1 MGIQFAVH
9 TYGYHDAMFYV
20 LNGIKMIMNSDFAD
34 AMIKLMAMIATSYYS
49 LRAMA
54 TASEGGVGGYFLK
67 TAGML
72 TLITALLLPKADML
86 VVDRITGKKE
96 KVDGLPYAFVL
107 PVGTLEAF
115 GAGIT
120 SLFEQAF
127 SPATSMPYKDYGLV
141 FGQRLAQE
149 SKNWRINN
157 SEFASNMNVFL
168 KRCVVLEAMIGT
180 RFTPAEVFDSEDML
194 ELVTSKAGTF
204 RQVDFRVNTRN
215 TRVNCK
221 EAGAILK
228 NYLQPEYERI
238 YRKYTGSDFA
248 LAGSNNGGIVG
259 GFAGGINQILKRN
272 LEVGYVNSLGV
283 NQSASNIMK
292 QNMMINALKDYT
304 NISDKYGYT
313 RADDLQ
319 KSNWRIAGELA
330 KEYLP
335 ILLNI
340 MKALVYA
347 SFIFVVPLM
356 ILSGGVSQ
364 YLKYCT
370 VVFSLQIW
378 PALNSVLNL
387 FVELYSKV
395 RGASITG
402 GNLTFT
408 NFNGIHESID
418 TIVLV
423 ASSLQFCI
431 PFLSFAIVQ
440 GGVGSFVHL
449 ASSIQGASAGAA
461 SVASG
466 EVTSGNR
473 SFDNI
478 SQDTASIGNKSGFK
492 TDFNQLH
499 QEGATQVQR
508 ADGSMMK
515 TFADGDS
522 SISSGAGINT
532 SSGTRAVSM
541 ETAKNAS
548 LNEGI
553 TKGLSA
559 IKSDEQ
565 HYQESQSAG
574 ISTTTDRVSH
584 LAQKQAAGENLN
596 FDTSTEDGR
605 AMQQAV
611 NHAVTL
617 HDRDNYGWSQAAKTS
632 VNAYAK
638 AGISSPMP
646 GVDAGTGV
654 GADASVSADNTIS
667 QSLDKD
673 SSVIRDNNTNHN
685 LNTLMRAA
693 TNEHYTKDDSID
705 QSLAQSTKASYDQ
718 MQSYGQSISQRK
730 EEVENYNQ
738 ALQASESRGG
748 TDRRDMYHDL
758 EQNVMKRYG
767 VSQSDAHQM
776 IESNDKRANS
786 VWNEMVQREVQ
797 QELAE
802 VKAGR
807 SHIENKANNEAKT
820 FASEYS
826 GKVTNQGQLDLQ
838 KQAASEGLDA
848 DVMKAKINQTRSGV
862 SDKQKDMTENA
873 NNQISAIEHH
883 NKVLEKGM
891 NKKVDEY
898 EKDRIG
904 QGKVARAAGKA
915 LGSIPLTDLG
925 SNIGCMNSRQKSEEY
940 LKGGEK
946 APQTTNTRDSKNNGN
961 K

>member
-86 VVDRITGKKE
+86 VVDRISGKKE

-127 SPATSMPYKDYGLV
+127 SPVSSMPYKDYGMV

-194 ELVTSKAGTF
+194 DLVTRNAGTF

-387 FVELYSKV
+387 FVELYSKA
-395 RGASITG
+395 RGVSITG

-423 ASSLQFCI
+423 ASGLQFCI

-611 NHAVTL
+611 NHAVAL
-617 HDRDNYGWSQAAKTS
+617 HDRDGYGWNQAAKAS

-638 AGISSPMP
+638 AGISSPVP
-646 GVDAGTGV
+646 GVDVGTGV
-654 GADASVSADNTIS
+654 STDGSVSAE
-667 QSLDKD
+667 
-673 SSVIRDNNTNHN
+673 NNSTQTLEKENSTRNENSTNHN

-807 SHIENKANNEAKT
+807 SHIENKASNEAET
-820 FASEYS
+820 FASEHS

-873 NNQISAIEHH
+873 NNQIAAIEHH

-904 QGKVARAAGKA
+904 QGNFVGQN
-915 LGSIPLTDLG
+915 LG
-925 SNIGCMNSRQKSEEY
+925 IGGMNSAQKAKEY

-946 APQTTNTRDSKNNGN
+946 APQAPNIKPLKNNGE

>member
-9 TYGYHDAMFYV
+9 TYGYHDAMFFV

-34 AMIKLMAMIATSYYS
+34 AMIKLMALIATSYYS
-49 LRAMA
+49 LKAMA
-54 TASEGGVGGYFLK
+54 TASEGSVGTYFLK

-72 TLITALLLPKADML
+72 MLITTLLLPKADML
-86 VVDRITGKKE
+86 VVDRISGEKE
-96 KVDGLPYAFVL
+96 VVSGLPYAFVL
-107 PVGTLEAF
+107 PVGILEAF

-127 SPATSMPYKDYGLV
+127 SPVSSMPYKDYGLV

-149 SKNWRINN
+149 SKNWRIHEP
-157 SEFASNMNVFL
+157 EFASNMNIFL
-168 KRCVVLEAMIGT
+168 KRCVVLEAMIGR
-180 RFTPAEVFDSEDML
+180 RFTPADVFDSKDIL
-194 ELVTSKAGTF
+194 KLVTDEAGTF
-204 RQVDFRVNTRN
+204 RQVDFRVNKKI

-228 NYLQPEYERI
+228 SSLQPEYERI
-238 YRKYTGSDFA
+238 YKKYTGRDFA

-259 GFAGGINQILKRN
+259 GIGINQILKRN
-272 LEVGYVNSLGV
+272 IEVGYAKSLGV
-283 NQSASNIMK
+283 DQSASDIMK

-319 KSNWRIAGELA
+319 KSNWRISGELA

-340 MKALVYA
+340 IKALVYA
-347 SFIFVVPLM
+347 SFIFIVPLM

-364 YLKYCT
+364 YLKYCA

-378 PALNSVLNL
+378 PALNAVLNL
-387 FVELYSKV
+387 FIELYSKA
-395 RGASITG
+395 RGAGITG
-402 GNLTFT
+402 GSLTFS
-408 NFNGIHESID
+408 NFNSIHESID

-423 ASSLQFCI
+423 ASGLQMSI

-440 GGVGSFVHL
+440 GGVGGFVQL
-449 ASSIQGASAGAA
+449 ANSIQGASAGAA

-478 SQDTASIGNKSGFK
+478 SKDTASIGNKSGFK

-515 TFADGDS
+515 TFADGQS

-532 SSGTRAVSM
+532 SSGTRAVNM
-541 ETAKNAS
+541 EAATNSS

-565 HYQESQSAG
+565 HYQENQSAA
-574 ISTTTDRVSH
+574 ISTATDRISH
-584 LAQKQAAGENLN
+584 LAQRQAAGESLN
-596 FDTSTEDGR
+596 FDTTTEEGE
-605 AMQQAV
+605 AMQQSV
-611 NHAVTL
+611 NHATAL
-617 HDRDNYGWSQAAKTS
+617 HDRDGYGWNQASKAS
-632 VNAYAK
+632 VNAYAQ
-638 AGISSPMP
+638 AGVKSPLP
-646 GVDAGTGV
+646 IVDASTGV
-654 GADASVSADNTIS
+654 RVDGSVSAENTS
-667 QSLDKD
+667 NQTLEKENSTRNEN
-673 SSVIRDNNTNHN
+673 STNHN

-693 TNEHYTKDDSID
+693 SNEHYTKDDSLD

-718 MQSYGQSISQRK
+718 MQSYGQSISRRK

-738 ALQASESRGG
+738 ALQISESRGG

-758 EQNVMKRYG
+758 EQNVAKEYG
-767 VSQSDAHQM
+767 VSQESAHQM
-776 IESNDKRANS
+776 IETGDKRANK
-786 VWNEMVQREVQ
+786 VWDSMVEREVQ
-797 QELAE
+797 QELAQ
-802 VKAGR
+802 VKSGHN
-807 SHIENKANNEAKT
+807 HIYNKANQEGIAFTNEH
-820 FASEYS
+820 S

-848 DVMKAKINQTRSGV
+848 DLMKAKINQTHNKV
-862 SDKQKDMTENA
+862 EDKQQGMTKNA
-873 NNQISAIEHH
+873 NNQIHSVEHH
-883 NKVLEKGM
+883 NKVMEQGM
-891 NKKVDEY
+891 NKKIDDY

-904 QGKVARAAGKA
+904 QGSFVGKN
-915 LGSIPLTDLG
+915 LG
-925 SNIGCMNSRQKSEEY
+925 IGGMNSIQKAQEY
-940 LKGGEK
+940 LKGEEK
-946 APQTTNTRDSKNNGN
+946 APQISNIKPLKGGGN